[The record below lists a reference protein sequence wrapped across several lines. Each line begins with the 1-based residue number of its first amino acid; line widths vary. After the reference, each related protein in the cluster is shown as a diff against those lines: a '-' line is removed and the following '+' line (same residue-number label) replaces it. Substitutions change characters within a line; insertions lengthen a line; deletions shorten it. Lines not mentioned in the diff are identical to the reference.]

1 MKQIL
6 ILMAVLLSAMACE
19 EPNTTPKDLLE
30 ERRNTILK
38 GNPSAEERRGG
49 NGNGNG
55 NGNGQN
61 SNNTNP
67 CANYEI
73 YPIENAPATDWNFKV
88 DTTICGFVIIRWD
101 AQPGFVA
108 YTDSCSGLYGKY
120 FISVRPVVS
129 DPISEGCAGNYT
141 TTNAYYYQMG
151 AGCSM
156 WPGKEYNIVV
166 YWHYRDVMTK
176 KSIGYSSITYRYK
189 TGSGAPWLNN
199 CP

>member
-6 ILMAVLLSAMACE
+6 VLMAVLLSAMACE
-19 EPNTTPKDLLE
+19 EPNTTPKDLME

-38 GNPSAEERRGG
+38 GDPSAEERRG
-49 NGNGNG
+49 GNGNG

-108 YTDSCSGLYGKY
+108 YVDSCNPSLGKY
-120 FISVRPVVS
+120 FIGVTPVVY
-129 DPISEGCAGNYT
+129 DPISSGCAGNYT
-141 TTNAYYYQMG
+141 TTNAYYYQLG
-151 AGCSM
+151 SGCSM
-156 WPGKEYNIVV
+156 WPGKEYRIGISW
-166 YWHYRDVMTK
+166 YKRDVVNSKT
-176 KSIGYSSITYRYK
+176 IVYSSNLYTYK
-189 TGSGAPWLNN
+189 TGSRTPWLGN
-199 CP
+199 CE

>member
-1 MKQIL
+1 MKKIL
-6 ILMAVLLSAMACE
+6 VLMAVLLSALACE

-55 NGNGQN
+55 GNNPN
-61 SNNTNP
+61 SPNYNP

-73 YPIENAPATDWNFKV
+73 YPVENTPSTDWNFKV

-151 AGCSM
+151 SGCSM

-166 YWHYRDVMTK
+166 YWYYRDVINK
-176 KSIGYSSITYRYK
+176 KSIGYLSTTYRYK
-189 TGSGAPWLNN
+189 TGSSAPWLSN